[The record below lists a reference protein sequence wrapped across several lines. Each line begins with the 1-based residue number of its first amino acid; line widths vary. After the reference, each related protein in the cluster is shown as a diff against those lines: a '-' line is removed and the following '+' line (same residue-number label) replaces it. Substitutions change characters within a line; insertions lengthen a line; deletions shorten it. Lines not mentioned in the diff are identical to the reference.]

1 MSHRLLQPSANYKD
15 VTVYQNCSNHPFKAQ
30 ISFLKILGFKGGIVK
45 FVVSSL
51 IVKGIKTKFTY
62 VVDKTL
68 DYLPINFLSISN

>member
-1 MSHRLLQPSANYKD
+1 M
-15 VTVYQNCSNHPFKAQ
+15 
-30 ISFLKILGFKGGIVK
+30 VK

-68 DYLPINFLSISN
+68 DYQPINFLSISN